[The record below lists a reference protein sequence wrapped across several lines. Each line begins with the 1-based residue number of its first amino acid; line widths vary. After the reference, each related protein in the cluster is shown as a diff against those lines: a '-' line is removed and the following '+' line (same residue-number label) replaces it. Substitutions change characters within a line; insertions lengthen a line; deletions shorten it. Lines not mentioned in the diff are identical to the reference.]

1 MTKQNTAV
9 QAAQRPSLLFGLGG
23 LVLIFAF
30 TTAWVYLGG
39 RVLHLQ
45 SFYASFVFA
54 WYWGIVDKAEFS
66 RLPSSLLGALLGVAV
81 SWQLSYFSARY
92 GTVGLGIGIGVIA
105 VLLYMQV
112 MHWGAYVINPVTMLF
127 LAVFTAPQLLGKID
141 SVDAGATIVAGAL
154 YMAGVIFVLKR
165 LMGMQAGRKAAV

>member
-45 SFYASFVFA
+45 SFYASGLGRRG
-54 WYWGIVDKAEFS
+54 WS
-66 RLPSSLLGALLGVAV
+66 R
-81 SWQLSYFSARY
+81 SARR
-92 GTVGLGIGIGVIA
+92 
-105 VLLYMQV
+105 
-112 MHWGAYVINPVTMLF
+112 NRERCR
-127 LAVFTAPQLLGKID
+127 D
-141 SVDAGATIVAGAL
+141 S
-154 YMAGVIFVLKR
+154 R
-165 LMGMQAGRKAAV
+165 QSS